1 MSRASKGGSTFSSGA
16 LHDYE
21 LYFDC
26 ALSCFGYLASLPI
39 TSRIRCFC
47 YPSRLLLPEG
57 HKQCSLRSI
66 HRNPHA
72 PSLYLA
78 VSLLPEASSQP
89 AVRPFVYGLQ
99 PNKPSW
105 VWRPGVLRQA
115 TMFMA
120 LSQQNSYDHPAGVRV
135 PPKAEPRGRSS
146 FCLSRADTR
155 RDGLSG
161 PLRPRLCGGE
171 GLGLRGENVQ
181 CRKLRSI
188 RCTGRKAIRCI
199 LQATV
204 YSNVESIQFAASS
217 FVSAETLGNRGRM
230 SQR

>member
-1 MSRASKGGSTFSSGA
+1 MSRASKRGSTFSNDA
-16 LHDYE
+16 QHDYE
-21 LYFDC
+21 LCFDC

-47 YPSRLLLPEG
+47 YPSRFLLPEG
-57 HKQCSLRSI
+57 HKHRSLGRI
-66 HRNPHA
+66 PRNSYSPF
-72 PSLYLA
+72 PFLA
-78 VSLLPEASSQP
+78 VSLLPEASLLP

-120 LSQQNSYDHPAGVRV
+120 LSQQNSYDHPAGVRA

-171 GLGLRGENVQ
+171 GLG
-181 CRKLRSI
+181 
-188 RCTGRKAIRCI
+188 
-199 LQATV
+199 
-204 YSNVESIQFAASS
+204 
-217 FVSAETLGNRGRM
+217 M
-230 SQR
+230 SDRLVDRQ